1 MVVGRLIRKRI
12 SLENAFGNLV
22 PKSEFHGGSVDT
34 SFEKFS
40 INPMLRA
47 GRFEGAMIASL
58 AYALEVSK
66 ERSEG
71 RGGLK
76 GMLPVAI
83 LDFAAYV
90 RNFAESRR
98 QSLEVWGLRWL

>member
-1 MVVGRLIRKRI
+1 MDGGWTLNSEKRFPWRMLLETLFRKVGSMAARWT
-12 SLENAFGNLV
+12 
-22 PKSEFHGGSVDT
+22 P
-34 SFEKFS
+34 SFEKFL
-40 INPMLRA
+40 IIPMLRA
-47 GRFEGAMIASL
+47 GSFEGAMIVSVAN
-58 AYALEVSK
+58 ALKVSK

-90 RNFAESRR
+90 WNFAESKR
-98 QSLEVWGLRWL
+98 QGLEV